1 MTQLLPIVPKV
12 HLLIIEHFPR
22 DAPGVEKYT
31 KVLKYFD
38 YEDRI
43 KQVLTNLNSNCPAG
57 QIAGQSNG
65 QTTVG
70 QSASPVCGPAGPVCG
85 MSVDLSQPG
94 SEAFNNLVFNFILSV
109 SRPINYAQFLLKE
122 YENII
127 NECIL
132 KLDFR
137 PLLIV
142 FDCALKAQLF
152 LSLTATVRSDIKVF
166 FSLLDLANEEAAL
179 PFTSILFPN

>member
-12 HLLIIEHFPR
+12 HLLIIEHLPKDTPR
-22 DAPGVEKYT
+22 VEKYT

-43 KQVLTNLNSNCPAG
+43 KQVLTNLHSNP
-57 QIAGQSNG
+57 
-65 QTTVG
+65 
-70 QSASPVCGPAGPVCG
+70 ASPVSGDCVAPVNGC
-85 MSVDLSQPG
+85 VQPG
-94 SEAFNNLVFNFILSV
+94 SEAFNNLVFDFILSV

-122 YENII
+122 YENTI

-152 LSLTATVRSDIKVF
+152 LSLTATVNSDIKVF
-166 FSLLDLANEEAAL
+166 FSLQALANEEAAL